1 VPKPIDLVSTGYA
14 DLDKLMYGGLP
25 TNYAVVLTSPSC
37 DERDML
43 VKSFL
48 ETGARKGEATFY
60 VTIDPGALKRLAE
73 EFQSNFFLFVC
84 NPQADAIVK
93 DLPNVFK
100 VRSVANLT
108 EIGIVLTSAISKLD
122 SSLKGPR
129 RICIDLIS
137 DILLQHHAVQT
148 RRCLS
153 ALIPGLRSEGFTI
166 LAVMDLEMHSPQ
178 EVRAVLDLFEGEIS
192 IYEKETEKGLR
203 KFLRVRKMS
212 NQKYL
217 EDELLLKKGD
227 LQRKG

>member
-1 VPKPIDLVSTGYA
+1 VLKPTELVSTGCV
-14 DLDKLMYGGLP
+14 DLDKLLCGGLRSGS
-25 TNYAVVLTSPSC
+25 AVVLTSPSC
-37 DERDML
+37 NERSL
-43 VKSFL
+43 LIRSFL
-48 ETGARKGEATFY
+48 ETGAKNGEATFY

-73 EFQSNFFLFVC
+73 EFQSNLFLFVC

-100 VRSVANLT
+100 VKSAVNLT

-122 SSLKGPR
+122 SSLKGSR

-153 ALIPGLRSEGFTI
+153 ALIPGLRSEGFTM

-192 IYEKETEKGLR
+192 IYEKETEKGSGRLLR
-203 KFLRVRKMS
+203 IKRMS
-212 NQKYL
+212 DQKYL
-217 EDELLLKKGD
+217 EDELLLTKE
-227 LQRKG
+227 RER